1 MPEIHLAIMVILEGL
16 DFLIRKHVNWINPDH
31 NTLTVEILA
40 QPIVNEY
47 LSFRAEGKGS
57 FREKAGFKVLSRSQL
72 MAVNILETKARG
84 WLLSGRG

>member
-16 DFLIRKHVNWINPDH
+16 DFLIRKHVNRINPDD

-57 FREKAGFKVLSRSQL
+57 FREKAGFKVFSRTFWRKKPGVGCSQ
-72 MAVNILETKARG
+72 AGAEIGA
-84 WLLSGRG
+84 

>member
-1 MPEIHLAIMVILEGL
+1 MPEIHLAMVILEGL
-16 DFLIRKHVNWINPDH
+16 DFLIRKHVNRINPDH

-57 FREKAGFKVLSRSQL
+57 FREKAAFKVLSRSQL
-72 MAVNILETKARG
+72 MAVNILEKKARG